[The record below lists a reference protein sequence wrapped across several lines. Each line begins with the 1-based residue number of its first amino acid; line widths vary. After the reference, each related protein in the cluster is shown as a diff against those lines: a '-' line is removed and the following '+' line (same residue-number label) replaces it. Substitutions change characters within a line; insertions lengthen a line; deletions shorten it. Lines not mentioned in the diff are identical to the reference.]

1 MSKLWFKY
9 GAMNCGK
16 TTKLLQEAHN
26 YEERGMKVLIMK
38 PAIDK
43 KAGDK
48 ISSRLGIERKV
59 DILIE
64 RKDSVK
70 EVLNKLPLE
79 EYSCILVDEAQFLS
93 EEQVFDL
100 YVITK
105 TKNIPVMCYG
115 LKTDFKTNFF
125 PGSKRLFELA
135 DDFERLK
142 TICSC
147 GRLANFNARKVNG
160 KFVSEGEQVAIDGI
174 DAQYESI
181 CGTCYLKEVLNIEFG
196 GEKDE

>member
-59 DILIE
+59 DILLDC
-64 RKDSVK
+64 KDSVK
-70 EVLNKLPLE
+70 EVLNKLPLK
-79 EYSCILVDEAQFLS
+79 EYSCILVDEAQFLE

-100 YVITK
+100 FVITK

-142 TICSC
+142 TICAC
-147 GRLANFNARKVNG
+147 GKLANFNARKVNG
-160 KFVSEGEQVAIDGI
+160 KFVSEGDQVAIDGI

-181 CGTCYLKEVLNIEFG
+181 CGSCYLKEVLNIDFG